1 MYLLLEF
8 CLPLLTLPATRCV
21 MCETPLAVARG
32 TSHVL
37 CEARSCVMAHARLPA
52 NHKCAVCTRPLGW
65 QRIVQGVCDDA
76 SCEHASTKG
85 RSMRSARV
93 AWTQLIARAARR
105 RDRSGAQRGLSPE
118 TSATYVMAVL
128 PQTQAR
134 TSALPTPRKR
144 AYALSL
150 RAVLAQA
157 RDAMAEGRD
166 EAIVSRT
173 RPAVPA
179 PTALEQAES
188 ALYAACC
195 AACRGDC
202 CGNGGT
208 HAYLR
213 TETLVRYLRAH
224 PAATDDAVVD
234 DYLAFVQPRTITGAC
249 VNQGEQGCTLP
260 QPMRSEIC
268 NRYLCAGIKML
279 KGAFDHGEPVRAF
292 LVHRS
297 KHELRGGRFVQLPVL
312 GTTD

>member
-1 MYLLLEF
+1 
-8 CLPLLTLPATRCV
+8 
-21 MCETPLAVARG
+21 
-32 TSHVL
+32 
-37 CEARSCVMAHARLPA
+37 MAHAQLPA
-52 NHKCAVCTRPLGW
+52 NRKCSVCTRPIGW
-65 QRIVQGVCDDA
+65 QRMVQGVCDAAACVDA
-76 SCEHASTKG
+76 AAGG
-85 RSMRSARV
+85 RSMRSARA
-93 AWTQLIARAARR
+93 AWTQLAERAGRR
-105 RDRSGAQRGLSPE
+105 RDRAGTQQGLSAE
-118 TSATYVMAVL
+118 ASATYAVAVL
-128 PQTQAR
+128 PQTHAR
-134 TSALPTPRKR
+134 MSKLPTHRVQ
-144 AYALSL
+144 AYRETL

-157 RDAMAEGRD
+157 RDAIADGRD

-173 RPAVPA
+173 RPVAPA

-224 PAATDDAVVD
+224 PAATDDAVEQ
-234 DYLAFVQPRTITGAC
+234 DYLSHVQPRTITGAC

-279 KGAFDHGEPVRAF
+279 KGAVDNGDTVRAF
-292 LVHRS
+292 LVHRR

-312 GTTD
+312 DTNA